1 MTQRTASPARPTWPA
16 RACVAVI
23 GGLLL
28 TGVATAASAAEYG
41 EDAVDVTVDIAAVD
55 EPGVLAMTVDGT
67 NAALTENGSTETVRR
82 FTGQLPAV
90 TVTDT
95 RTAEEIP
102 DGAGWYVLGSA
113 TDFSGDE
120 GQEPIGAEYLG
131 WTPELVDG
139 GDSGL
144 VAEGDQVDTVLDE
157 GPDAVGLVDQEL
169 LALALDSEAVATEG
183 SWTVAADLTLKTEA
197 DVEPGAYSSVLTLSL
212 FE

>member
-1 MTQRTASPARPTWPA
+1 MDKRRPTTWLA
-16 RACVAVI
+16 RSGAALAGC
-23 GGLLL
+23 LLL
-28 TGVATAASAAEYG
+28 TGVGAAAAFADTEYG
-41 EDAVDVTVDIAAVD
+41 DDQVDVNVSIAD
-55 EPGVLAMTVDGT
+55 LEQPGVLAMTVDGT
-67 NAALTENGSTETVRR
+67 SAALTESGSTTTVRQ

-95 RTAEEIP
+95 RDADEIP

-113 TDFSGDE
+113 SDFTGSD
-120 GQEPIGAEYLG
+120 GQEAIGADHLG

-139 GDSGL
+139 GEAGL

-169 LALALDSEAVATEG
+169 LALALDSEAIASEG
-183 SWTVAADLTLKTEA
+183 SWTVTAGLTLKTEP
-197 DVEPGAYSSVLTLSL
+197 DVAPGDYSSVLTLSL